1 MFGLFKKKEEEEKII
16 KEITEF
22 RTCKYCGIK
31 SHEVNIN
38 YSWEYKCICD
48 KCNSLHNHK
57 EGILVLDLFNS
68 SKLTKSEFLNLRNK
82 ISKKIELNHK
92 KKTEAKTKKE
102 LLQVKKI
109 KKKYGIKY

>member
-1 MFGLFKKKEEEEKII
+1 MFGIFEKIVEEKR
-16 KEITEF
+16 KHK
-22 RTCKYCGIK
+22 TCKYCGIK

-38 YSWEYKCICD
+38 YFWEYKCSCN
-48 KCNSLHNHK
+48 KCNFLHNH
-57 EGILVLDLFNS
+57 EDGILVLDLFNS

-102 LLQVKKI
+102 LLLKKRL
-109 KKKYGIKY
+109 KQKYGIK